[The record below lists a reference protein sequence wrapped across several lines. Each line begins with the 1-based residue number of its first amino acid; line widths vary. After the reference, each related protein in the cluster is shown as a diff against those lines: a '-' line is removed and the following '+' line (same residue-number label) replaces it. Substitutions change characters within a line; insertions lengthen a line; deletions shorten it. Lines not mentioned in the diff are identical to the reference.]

1 MNISMFIYFQRR
13 ISCALAKTMSNN
25 LIARVS
31 SINSQKSYKEL
42 DAIVFEE
49 PRMGF

>member
-1 MNISMFIYFQRR
+1 MFIYFQRR

-31 SINSQKSYKEL
+31 SINSQKPYKEL
-42 DAIVFEE
+42 DPIIFEE
-49 PRMGF
+49 PRIGF